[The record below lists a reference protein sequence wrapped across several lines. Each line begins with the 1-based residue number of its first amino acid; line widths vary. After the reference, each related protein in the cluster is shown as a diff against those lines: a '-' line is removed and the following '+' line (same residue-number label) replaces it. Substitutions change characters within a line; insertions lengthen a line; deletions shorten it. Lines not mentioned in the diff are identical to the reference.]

1 MGGDPNLSATHKVP
15 NIMKAG
21 GVMRPLGQ
29 FWRGLSSIPRG
40 LLTQLLGTAGGTR
53 DPYTSFGWDRTISD
67 QAAWEMYLR
76 GGIAKRIVHAYPDA
90 VWGNPPEITGT
101 KTWDKAWEE
110 FQEKVNI
117 WQILHRLDRLT
128 NLGRYAVLL
137 VGNGDYNLQAPMK
150 AGSGK
155 LLFLQPYS
163 SRAAVITKWGTD
175 PGNERFGLPTEYTI
189 YPNRA
194 AQDDVQLGGQTR
206 QVANMPSFQV
216 HWSRII
222 HVAQGQLENDIYGIP
237 NLWAVWNYLTDLQ
250 KVVGGSAESYW
261 LTANRG
267 IHADVDK
274 EMEMAAEDEAGL
286 SEEIEEY
293 HNGMRRFIRTRGVR
307 VTSLGSEVANPEG
320 PFKTLVTLIA
330 GTTKIPQ
337 RVLVGSEAAHNAS
350 TQDKGNW
357 AEAVGEYRVLT
368 AEPGILIPVLN
379 ALMTIGVLPTLKQS
393 KLKKEWPDAYHLS
406 PLEEGQLANQ
416 RASAANNISLA
427 LKNTPNLFSVEEGRE
442 LICMEPELPK
452 DGTKP
457 EMAQV
462 PAAPGKAGDGGVTQ
476 PGPGSG
482 TTATTGSDTNGKG
495 APVPGRKATN
505 V

>member
-1 MGGDPNLSATHKVP
+1 MSGDPNAAATRLVP
-15 NIMKAG
+15 NMLKRG
-21 GVMRPLGQ
+21 GDTRVLAN

-40 LLTQLLGTAGGTR
+40 LLSNLLGTANGTR
-53 DPYTSFGWDRTISD
+53 DPYTTFGWDRTITD

-90 VWGNPPEITGT
+90 TWGNPPELSAT
-101 KTWDKAWEE
+101 KAWEKAWEE
-110 FQEKVNI
+110 FQEKINI

-137 VGNGDYNLQAPMK
+137 IGNGDFNLQSPMRGGK
-150 AGSGK
+150 GK

-163 SRAAVITKWGTD
+163 SRAAVITKWGQD
-175 PGNERFGLPTEYTI
+175 PSDERFGLPVEYTI

-194 AQDDVQLGGQTR
+194 AQDDSRLGGESR

-222 HVAQGQLENDIYGIP
+222 HVAQGQLENDVYGIP

-267 IHADVDK
+267 LHANVDK
-274 EMEMAAEDEAGL
+274 DMELAPEDEAGL
-286 SEEIEEY
+286 SEEMEEY
-293 HNGMRRFIRTRGVR
+293 HNGLRRIIRTRGVK

-368 AEPGILIPVLN
+368 AEPSLLVPVLN
-379 ALMTIGVLPTLKQS
+379 ALMFLGVLPTVKQA
-393 KLKKEWPDAYHLS
+393 KIKKEWPDAYHLS
-406 PLEEGQLANQ
+406 PLEEGQLSNQ
-416 RASAANNISLA
+416 RASAANNVGLA
-427 LKNTPNLFSVEEGRE
+427 LKNTPNLFSVEEGRVLLGLPE
-442 LICMEPELPK
+442 ELPTN
-452 DGTKP
+452 GTKP
-457 EMAQV
+457 EMAQQ
-462 PAAPGKAGDGGVTQ
+462 PTAPQKAGDGGVTQ

-482 TTATTGSDTNGKG
+482 TTATTGSDGNGKG
-495 APVPGRKATN
+495 AAVPGRKATN
-505 V
+505 P